1 MPKPLISFRID
12 TELYLKIEALAAE
25 EGLSPSIYLKQR
37 IENENKNFI
46 TDMQLMQS
54 DIKDILQKLQTDTL
68 QNTETNQGI
77 DVNILIE
84 ILLILREIA
93 TPTKLNSA
101 QKKVN
106 ALGYKTINTL
116 E

>member
-1 MPKPLISFRID
+1 MNSKTVSFRL
-12 TELYLKIEALAAE
+12 ELETYIKIEVIAAE
-25 EGLSPSIYLKQR
+25 KGLSPGAYIKETL
-37 IENENKNFI
+37 ENDHRNFMN
-46 TDMQLMQS
+46 DMQLMQS
-54 DIKDILQKLQTDTL
+54 DIKDILQKLQIDTL
-68 QNTETNQGI
+68 KTDQGI
-77 DVNILIE
+77 NDNILIE

-101 QKKVN
+101 QKKAN